1 MDPEASAK
9 QKVRRR
15 GEKGKKQQS
24 ENRTLD
30 SRPEML
36 AILGDTEDGSQ
47 ARCALSLWTGRPPG
61 MTAGLCTG
69 KSARSQGL

>member
-15 GEKGKKQQS
+15 GEKGKKQRS

-36 AILGDTEDGSQ
+36 AILGDTEDGSL
-47 ARCALSLWTGRPPG
+47 ARCALSLWTGRLAG